1 MLRQRAL
8 FRALFISGLAAAIA
22 AGCGIGPAENGTFD
36 RTLSVSGP
44 IRLDLSDPSGDIRIT
59 GGAANQVKIHAE
71 VHARGWLFQDARKV
85 LNEVVSH
92 PPVEQTPDT
101 IRLGKDFNGF
111 HNVSIDYVIE
121 VPDLTEVDASVASGS
136 VNLSK
141 IHGPVKIDSAS
152 GAIRVEN
159 IGRSVQINSASGSIS
174 ASDLGEDLRV
184 SSASGSVTASNIK
197 GDVRVHSLSGS
208 TEIDHP
214 GGRVSADTASG
225 SIEVRGAGN
234 DVKSNSASGSI
245 TVQGNP
251 SGNSYW
257 SLKTASGSINIAVPS
272 GSAFYLTAEAASG
285 EIRTGIPIVVE
296 EQGKHSLRA
305 RVGQPA
311 RAGEPGGRVEIHTAS
326 GEINVKPS

>member
-1 MLRQRAL
+1 MLLRRS
-8 FRALFISGLAAAIA
+8 FFIAGLAASIA
-22 AGCGIGPAENGTFD
+22 LAGCGIGPAENGVFD

-44 IRLDLSDPSGDIRIT
+44 IRLDLSDASGDIRIT
-59 GGAANQVKIHAE
+59 GGASNQVKIHAE

-92 PPVEQTPDT
+92 PPIEQTADT
-101 IRLGKDFNGF
+101 IRIGKDFNGF
-111 HNVSIDYVIE
+111 RNVSIDYVIE
-121 VPDLTEVDASVASGS
+121 VPNLTEVDTSVASGS
-136 VNLSK
+136 VNVSK
-141 IHGPVKIDSAS
+141 IHGPVKVDSAS
-152 GAIRVEN
+152 GAIRIEHVD
-159 IGRSVQINSASGSIS
+159 RSVQINSASGSIS
-174 ASDLGEDLRV
+174 ATDLGEDLRV
-184 SSASGSVTASNIK
+184 SCASGSVTATNIK

-208 TEIDHP
+208 TEINHP
-214 GGRVSADTASG
+214 GGRVTADTASG

-245 TVQGNP
+245 TIQGNP

-257 SLKTASGSINIAVPS
+257 SLKTASGSINISVPS
-272 GSAFYLTAEAASG
+272 NSAFYLTAQAVSG

-305 RVGQPA
+305 RVGQ
-311 RAGEPGGRVEIHTAS
+311 GGGRVEIHTAS